1 MSWLHPAVASAKRNH
16 VDDIFFFFCRRC
28 SSQLESCRKT
38 WAMLV
43 SHRPA
48 VNHRVSTILAGL
60 LTLTP
65 YHDGCWAAGRPRPH
79 FGNYLPRVYAQLFL
93 LSAGYFQF
101 NPKDILSRARRRE
114 RSLFFFIFLLCID
127 GRVSRRSRPDD
138 VTTHSAESHTWL
150 LLVVPMPPPFVF
162 NGGKKPA
169 ALEIDLFL
177 FRLVVPVVDSV
188 SIETMC
194 SSSSSSS
201 SPLSSSLSFLTLSG
215 QPNESYRSTARPAGK
230 ILKKE

>member
-1 MSWLHPAVASAKRNH
+1 M
-16 VDDIFFFFCRRC
+16 DDIFFSFADAVLLNWNCVERPGPCWSRIDRPSTTVSPPSWPAYSRSRRTTMAAE
-28 SSQLESCRKT
+28 LLDVHGLI
-38 WAMLV
+38 LV
-43 SHRPA
+43 IIFHVCTHS
-48 VNHRVSTILAGL
+48 
-60 LTLTP
+60 
-65 YHDGCWAAGRPRPH
+65 
-79 FGNYLPRVYAQLFL
+79 FFL

-114 RSLFFFIFLLCID
+114 REVSFFFIFLLCID

>member
-1 MSWLHPAVASAKRNH
+1 M
-16 VDDIFFFFCRRC
+16 DDIFFSFADAVLLNWNCVERPGPCWSRIDRPSTTVSPPSWPAYSRSRRTTMAAELLDVHGLILVIIFHVCTHSFFFCC
-28 SSQLESCRKT
+28 LLVISSSIRKT
-38 WAMLV
+38 F
-43 SHRPA
+43 SRT
-48 VNHRVSTILAGL
+48 RVE
-60 LTLTP
+60 
-65 YHDGCWAAGRPRPH
+65 
-79 FGNYLPRVYAQLFL
+79 
-93 LSAGYFQF
+93 
-101 NPKDILSRARRRE
+101 E
-114 RSLFFFIFLLCID
+114 RGLFFFIFLLCID

>member
-1 MSWLHPAVASAKRNH
+1 M
-16 VDDIFFFFCRRC
+16 DDIFFSFADAVLLNWNCVERPGPCWSRIDRPSTTVSPPSWPAYSRSRRTTMAAE
-28 SSQLESCRKT
+28 LLDVHGLI
-38 WAMLV
+38 LV
-43 SHRPA
+43 IIFHVCTHS
-48 VNHRVSTILAGL
+48 
-60 LTLTP
+60 
-65 YHDGCWAAGRPRPH
+65 
-79 FGNYLPRVYAQLFL
+79 FFL

-114 RSLFFFIFLLCID
+114 REVSFFFIFLLCID

-230 ILKKE
+230 I